1 MIVFKKAL
9 GETFILQTILVI
21 ENRHSRWS
29 NRLSN
34 LKKYKQFTELPQS
47 LLTNN
52 GNKNYCV
59 ELTMHTL
66 LNDRLLYTSFLVWGE
81 GRMRGKGGRRDKG
94 FQYANCKHNQKF

>member
-9 GETFILQTILVI
+9 GETFILQTIVVI

-29 NRLSN
+29 NGLSN

-66 LNDRLLYTSFLVWGE
+66 LMTDCYIYFISCLRGGEDEGE
-81 GRMRGKGGRRDKG
+81 GRETR
-94 FQYANCKHNQKF
+94 